1 MNQAIGRFFR
11 HGGNTTAANGG
22 LNNNNSSKNVSKQI
36 KFNESRLQPLSS
48 LGHALDASRYG
59 LTGGG
64 GEGGDASVTRFGEI
78 LPLWKIFKS
87 LGQFCIGLYNVWEY
101 FEHALPNFS
110 SFWSTYQF

>member
-64 GEGGDASVTRFGEI
+64 EREMGEGEREREEESPMISHDFPPIVR
-78 LPLWKIFKS
+78 
-87 LGQFCIGLYNVWEY
+87 
-101 FEHALPNFS
+101 
-110 SFWSTYQF
+110 